1 MTPIEQA
8 DRKLVDPLCV
18 SKSRAVESLGWLLT
32 HSPLRFPP
40 QTACRKADAQ
50 RLSAMT
56 HGQAAASARLLASH
70 EFSVASSLCILGHFQ
85 GFINLDSQIPHRAF
99 NFCMTK

>member
-1 MTPIEQA
+1 M
-8 DRKLVDPLCV
+8 
-18 SKSRAVESLGWLLT
+18 ESLGWLLT
-32 HSPLRFPP
+32 HSPLRFIP

-70 EFSVASSLCILGHFQ
+70 EFSVTSSLCILGHFQ
-85 GFINLDSQIPHRAF
+85 GVIKLDSQIPHFAF
-99 NFCMTK
+99 NFGMTK

>member
-1 MTPIEQA
+1 LSDLKCIRNVGLGHDAEYHERLLTGVELERRKA
-8 DRKLVDPLCV
+8 DYVGDPLWV
-18 SKSRAVESLGWLLT
+18 LKSRAVESLGWLLT
-32 HSPLRFPP
+32 HSPMRFTP

-70 EFSVASSLCILGHFQ
+70 EF
-85 GFINLDSQIPHRAF
+85 
-99 NFCMTK
+99 